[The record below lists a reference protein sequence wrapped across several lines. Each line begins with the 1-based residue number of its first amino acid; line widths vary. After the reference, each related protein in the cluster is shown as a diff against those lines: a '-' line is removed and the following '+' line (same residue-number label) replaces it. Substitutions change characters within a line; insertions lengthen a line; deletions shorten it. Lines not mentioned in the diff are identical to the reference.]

1 MKHPHSNRHK
11 YRENH
16 FWQSY
21 SDLMAALLFI
31 FVLALVGTILRL
43 DLQTKEIIDRANAAE
58 STAESIAA
66 VLDGKNEELERILG
80 IRRSII
86 EALRKQ
92 FSGDDLTIDY
102 QTGSIIFNSDLFFP
116 NDEFILSREG
126 KDSLVGFLPRYL
138 GILLSEEYIP
148 YIAEIRIEG
157 HTDDN
162 SGYMYN
168 LRLSQDR
175 ALNVSEFILENRHG
189 LLDPDQLALLQTLV
203 TACGRSESDL
213 IYNADGTV
221 NRKASRRV
229 EIQFQLKDEEM
240 IKQMIEAIS

>member
-1 MKHPHSNRHK
+1 MKQSHPDRHK

-31 FVLALVGTILRL
+31 FVLAFMGTILRME
-43 DLQTKEIIDRANAAE
+43 LQAQETIQRANTAE
-58 STAESIAA
+58 ATAESIAA
-66 VLDGKNEELERILG
+66 ALDAKNDELERILG

-92 FSGDDLTIDY
+92 FSDDDLIVDI
-102 QTGSIIFNSDLFFP
+102 QTGAISFNSDLFFP
-116 NDEFILSREG
+116 TNESLLSSEG
-126 KDSLVGFLPRYL
+126 KAFLMDFLPRYL
-138 GILLSEEYIP
+138 RILLSEEYIP

-157 HTDDN
+157 HTDN
-162 SGYMYN
+162 NGGYIYN
-168 LRLSQDR
+168 LKLSQKR
-175 ALNVSEFILENRHG
+175 AYYVSEFILENKHQLFNQKQLD
-189 LLDPDQLALLQTLV
+189 LLSSLITTCA
-203 TACGRSESDL
+203 RSESDL
-213 IYNADGTV
+213 IYFEDGTV
-221 NRKASRRV
+221 NQPASRRV

>member
-1 MKHPHSNRHK
+1 MKHPHSNRHQ
-11 YRENH
+11 YHENH

-43 DLQTKEIIDRANAAE
+43 DLQSKEIIKRANAAE

-66 VLDGKNEELERILG
+66 VLDTKNEELERILG

-86 EALRKQ
+86 EALREQ
-92 FSGDDLTIDY
+92 FSEDDLTVDA

-116 NDEFILSREG
+116 TNESLLSHEG
-126 KDSLVGFLPRYL
+126 KVSLMEFLPKYL
-138 GILLSEEYIP
+138 GVLLSEEYIP

-157 HTDDN
+157 HTDDK
-162 SGYMYN
+162 GDYMYN
-168 LRLSQDR
+168 FQLSLRR
-175 ALNVSEFILENRHG
+175 AYYVSEFILENRHG
-189 LLDPDQLALLQTLV
+189 LLNSSQLDLLRGLIT
-203 TACGRSESDL
+203 TSGRSEIDL
-213 IYNADGTV
+213 IRNADGTV
-221 NRKASRRV
+221 NRDASRRV
-229 EIQFQLKDEEM
+229 EIQFLLKDEEM